1 MAKTKISTDTII
13 RTIVLGIALLNQ
25 ILTMC
30 GINPLPWSEDEA
42 YTITSTIVTAA
53 AAIWS
58 WWKNNSFTKAAIEA
72 DQELKTLKNKS

>member
-1 MAKTKISTDTII
+1 MAKAKISTDTII

-42 YTITSTIVTAA
+42 YTITSTIVTAVA
-53 AAIWS
+53 SIWS

-72 DQELKTLKNKS
+72 DQELKELKK

>member
-1 MAKTKISTDTII
+1 MAKAKISTDTII

-42 YTITSTIVTAA
+42 YTITSTIVTAV

-72 DQELKTLKNKS
+72 DKELKTLKK

>member
-1 MAKTKISTDTII
+1 MTKTKISTDTIV

-42 YTITSTIVTAA
+42 YTITSTIVTAVA
-53 AAIWS
+53 SIWA

-72 DQELKTLKNKS
+72 DKELKELKK